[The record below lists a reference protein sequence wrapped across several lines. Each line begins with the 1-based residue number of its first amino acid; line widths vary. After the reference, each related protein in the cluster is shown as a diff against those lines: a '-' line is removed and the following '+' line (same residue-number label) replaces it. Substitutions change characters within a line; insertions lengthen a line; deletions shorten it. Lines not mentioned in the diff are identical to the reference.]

1 MDFELTD
8 EQQMF
13 QKLARDFADREI
25 EPIAEEIEREA
36 KIPADMQLKMG
47 DLGLLGVSTQEKYG
61 GLEQGFLTTI
71 LVLEQIHYPGTPCT
85 WMAAS
90 GGMAEVFED
99 FGTEEQKEEYIP
111 PIIEGKV
118 CPSTAFTEPATGLYP
133 KMLTTTAVLENGY
146 WVINGTKRFC
156 TFGNLDGPN
165 VMYVKTDGDAIS
177 AIIVPKNCPG
187 YTCSKPW
194 DLMGLRGL
202 EVVDV
207 FLRDVRVPEA
217 NLLGERGQGHAVPTK
232 IMESGALVNGI
243 ISVAC
248 GQRALDEA
256 IKYAKERITRRGPIS
271 DMQGHRWLFADMACR
286 VESARWLTYRAAFL
300 RERGKEARI
309 QCAMAKL
316 YAGEAGEWVASQA
329 LRLHGAYG
337 YSREYKIERIYRATT
352 ALQIVEGTNEVH
364 KSVIG
369 GALVAD

>member
-1 MDFELTD
+1 MQFELTD

-36 KIPADMQLKMG
+36 RIPGDIPSKMG
-47 DLGLLGVSTQEKYG
+47 SLGLLGVSTSEKYG
-61 GLEQGFLTTI
+61 GLEQGFLTAI
-71 LVLEQIHYPGTPCT
+71 LVLEQIHYPCTPVT

-90 GGMAEVFED
+90 GGMAEVFEE
-99 FGTEEQKEEYIP
+99 FGTDEQKEEYIP
-111 PIIEGKV
+111 PMIDGKV
-118 CPSTAFTEPATGLYP
+118 VPSTAFTEPATGLDP

-177 AIIVPKNCPG
+177 AIIVPKHCPG

-194 DLMGLRGL
+194 DLLGLRGL

-217 NLLGERGQGHAVPTK
+217 NLLGQRGQGHAVPTK

-256 IKYAKERITRRGPIS
+256 IKYARERTTRRGPIS
-271 DMQGHRWLFADMACR
+271 DMQGHRWLLADMACR
-286 VESARWLTYRAAFL
+286 VESARLLTYRAAYL
-300 RERGKEARI
+300 REVGKRPRME
-309 QCAMAKL
+309 CAMAKL

-352 ALQIVEGTNEVH
+352 ALQIVEGTNEVQ

-369 GALVAD
+369 RVLVAD